1 MTSLK
6 NGQNR
11 PFRVLH
17 KSERAPVRALKASS
31 SGRFHQY
38 LNSCASSQELFLI
51 VVMLIKCRY
60 LLIMFRDAP
69 VEVWA
74 MTKTPLLVMSL
85 DNLLFL
91 KSKFIRDMSLFG
103 SKLELHD

>member
-1 MTSLK
+1 
-6 NGQNR
+6 
-11 PFRVLH
+11 
-17 KSERAPVRALKASS
+17 
-31 SGRFHQY
+31 
-38 LNSCASSQELFLI
+38 
-51 VVMLIKCRY
+51 
-60 LLIMFRDAP
+60 MFRDAP

-91 KSKFIRDMSLFG
+91 KLKFIRDMSLFG